1 MSWLDEALSLVIIE
15 RGAQDR
21 MGYTGV
27 QTPEFNEFEK
37 LAILTEEY
45 LEFVRTINDHESLDR
60 KLEEAVQTAAVTVAW
75 IESLLKERDGSQ
87 DHPGA

>member
-1 MSWLDEALSLVIIE
+1 MLEGFVGPHRAALRLVTAE
-15 RGAQDR
+15 RVAQNA
-21 MGYTGV
+21 MHYTGV
-27 QTPEFNEFEK
+27 QTPGFNEFQK

-75 IESLLKERDGSQ
+75 IESLLKERDGSS
-87 DHPGA
+87 